1 MKMKAKVLV
10 VDDEQAIR
18 ESLGTIL
25 EEEGYQVSLASDGKE
40 AIDILSQ
47 ETFHIIFC
55 DIRMPKADGFTVLKK
70 AVKLN
75 PETFFIV
82 ITAFGDMNSAIQA
95 LRYGA
100 FDYITKPLLFDDILL
115 KIEHLLRYKNLLTE
129 NQILKK
135 EIEEKYS
142 FDQIIGQGP
151 EMREIY
157 SLMRKV
163 SSTHNT
169 ILITG
174 ERGTGKKIVAKAIHY
189 NSPRKSYRF
198 LGIQCG
204 SVSEDVLD
212 QKLFGFQN
220 EEEYYKGIFIDAHKG
235 TIFLDDIDL
244 LPPRLQEKIFHI
256 IEHGS
261 FIPYGSQKSEKV
273 DVRVIAATSK
283 DLVDE
288 INAGTFN
295 EKLFDKI
302 NSCEIKMPP
311 LRARRND
318 IPFLTKYFIRKYNN
332 DLGTHILFVE
342 DGVLNALMGYDWPGN
357 IRELANVIERAL
369 ITTSNT
375 TFLTEEDIPADIVQK
390 AALLDTD
397 MENIKEAMR
406 VYETHHIKE
415 VLAKHNQDK
424 KHAAHALGLSL
435 SSLYR
440 KLEELSIH

>member
-1 MKMKAKVLV
+1 MKTKAKVLV
-10 VDDEQAIR
+10 VDDEQVIR

-47 ETFHIIFC
+47 EIFHIIFC
-55 DIRMPKADGFTVLKK
+55 DIRMPKADGFAVLKK

-100 FDYITKPLLFDDILL
+100 FDYITKPLLFDDILI
-115 KIEHLLRYKNLLTE
+115 KIEHLLRYKNLITE

-163 SSTHNT
+163 SATHNT
-169 ILITG
+169 LLITG

-189 NSPRKSYRF
+189 NSPRKSYQF
-198 LGIQCG
+198 IGIQCG
-204 SVSEDVLD
+204 SVSEEVLD
-212 QKLFGFQN
+212 QKLFGFHN
-220 EEEYYKGIFIDAHKG
+220 EDEYYKGVFVDAHKG

-244 LPPRLQEKIFHI
+244 LPSRLQEKIFQV

-261 FIPYGSQKSEKV
+261 FVPFRSQKSEKV
-273 DVRVIAATSK
+273 DVRVIAATNK
-283 DLVDE
+283 DLVGE

-318 IPFLTKYFIRKYNN
+318 IPFLIKYFIRKYNN
-332 DLGTHILFVE
+332 DLGTNILFVE
-342 DGVLNALMGYDWPGN
+342 EGALRAFMNYDWPGN
-357 IRELANVIERAL
+357 IRELANVMERAL
-369 ITTSNT
+369 MTTNNT
-375 TFLTEEDIPADIVQK
+375 TFLTEEDVPADIANK
-390 AALLDTD
+390 AALLDTN

-406 VYETHHIKE
+406 IYETHHIKE